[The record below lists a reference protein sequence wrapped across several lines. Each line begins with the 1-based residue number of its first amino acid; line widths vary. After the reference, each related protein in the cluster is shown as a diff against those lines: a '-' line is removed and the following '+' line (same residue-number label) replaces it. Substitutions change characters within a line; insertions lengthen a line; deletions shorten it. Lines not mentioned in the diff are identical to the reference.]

1 MLKHIFVCVSKR
13 PFGCQKKTNSNNKQF
28 KKSISP
34 IKISKKNFKKK
45 GFKKVFSIVNTVSNI
60 KEGGL
65 NGYSAGN

>member
-1 MLKHIFVCVSKR
+1 LAAK
-13 PFGCQKKTNSNNKQF
+13 KKTNNNNKQF